1 MGSAADASDTATR
14 RAAVQR
20 GVARID
26 DPAAHA
32 IGSRGHRA
40 RRLIDAGDPAFAD
53 PFLLMAEDWM
63 PRGAFAV
70 HPHRGIETVTFVVEG
85 TVEHYDDAGHRGVI
99 RSGDAQWMTAGRG
112 LRHTEDA
119 LPGTTAHVLQ
129 LWVNLPAARKMT
141 KPRYQD
147 LLAAGAPIARQPGAA
162 VRVFSGRVDDAVA
175 GTLNHVP
182 VLMLEV
188 RIDPGAAA
196 CLPVP
201 GGDNAFL
208 FVVEGSVRAGPDVD
222 REAPRPA
229 CLAHAR
235 KRGRPFRAGPGGGRG
250 RLPGAAVQRT
260 AAPGARGVRRAVRDE
275 HPGGDRAGVP
285 RLRPCSA
292 LMSGWRPA
300 GPAGGP
306 ELERGCPSASRLSKD
321 GEHEPRDHRLR

>member
-1 MGSAADASDTATR
+1 MGSAAGASDTATR

-20 GVARID
+20 GVVRID
-26 DPAAHA
+26 DPATHA

-40 RRLIDAGDPAFAD
+40 RRLIDAGDAVFAD

-141 KPRYQD
+141 EPRYQD
-147 LLAAGAPIARQPGAA
+147 LLAAGAPIVRQPGAA
-162 VRVFSGRVDDAVA
+162 VRVFSGRIDDAVA

-188 RIDPGAAA
+188 CIEPGATAR
-196 CLPVP
+196 LPVP

-208 FVVEGSVRAGPDVD
+208 FVVEGSVRAGPSVD
-222 REAPRPA
+222 R
-229 CLAHAR
+229 
-235 KRGRPFRAGPGGGRG
+235 
-250 RLPGAAVQRT
+250 V
-260 AAPGARGVRRAVRDE
+260 APGQLAWLTRADEDASSELGLVAGGEGCRALLFSGPPLREPVVFGGPFVMNTREEIEQAFRDYGLVRR
-275 HPGGDRAGVP
+275 
-285 RLRPCSA
+285 
-292 LMSGWRPA
+292 
-300 GPAGGP
+300 
-306 ELERGCPSASRLSKD
+306 
-321 GEHEPRDHRLR
+321 